1 MLADYPNKPTRD
13 IAEALGRSERA
24 VYMRATTLDLRKSE
38 AYLSSACSGR
48 ITETNKATQFKP
60 GQTPWNA
67 GIKGW
72 KAGGRSA
79 LTQFKPGDRRG
90 QAARNYRPI
99 GSEILDKDGILI
111 RKVGE
116 QGRRRDQWRP
126 VHVLVWESENGPV
139 PAGHVVCFKPGRRTN
154 EAERITADALEL
166 MTRGERMA
174 RNSYHNRYP
183 KELAR
188 LIQLRGA
195 LNRKINER
203 TKHEKQD

>member
-13 IAEALGRSERA
+13 IAEALGRSKRA
-24 VYMRATTLDLRKSE
+24 VYIRSATLGLRKSE
-38 AYLSSACSGR
+38 AYLSTAYSGR
-48 ITETNKATQFKP
+48 VTETNKATQFKP
-60 GQTPWNA
+60 GQKPWNA
-67 GIKGW
+67 GKRGW

-79 LTQFKPGDRRG
+79 LTRFKAGELSG
-90 QAARNYRPI
+90 QAAKNYRPI
-99 GSEILDKDGILI
+99 GSELIDKDGLLL
-111 RKVGE
+111 RKVAETGS
-116 QGRRRDQWRP
+116 RRKNWRP

-139 PAGHVVCFKPGRRTN
+139 PAGHVVCFKSGRRTN
-154 EAERITADALEL
+154 EAERITTDALEL

-203 TKHEKQD
+203 TRHEKQD